1 MVPLTGIIEN
11 DKVIDIERK
20 SVVELKSLYSESRTQ
35 SKDFSIKSMGWG
47 RLKRQHMLLFR
58 KT

>member
-47 RLKRQHMLLFR
+47 G
-58 KT
+58 